1 MMFGPS
7 GSLSIYLCTRS
18 TDMRKSI
25 DGLCGEANNFIGKTP
40 TDGSLFVFLNARR
53 DKVKLLWWDKD
64 GYWLFYKRLEAG
76 TFQMPQF
83 CPGSTSVAMQR
94 DMLTC
99 LLSGIDLGSVKKRKR
114 FSLKSEQFT

>member
-1 MMFGPS
+1 MLGLSAP
-7 GSLSIYLCTRS
+7 LSIYLCTRS

-25 DGLCGEANNFIGKTP
+25 DGLCGEANNFIGKSP
-40 TDGSLFVFLNARR
+40 TDGSLFVFLNGRR

-64 GYWLFYKRLEAG
+64 GYWMFYKRLEVG

-83 CPGSTSVAMQR
+83 CVGSASVTMQR

-99 LLSGIDLGSVKKRKR
+99 LLSGIDLESVKRRKR
-114 FSLKSEQFT
+114 FSLKSKDNA

>member
-1 MMFGPS
+1 MFEIGVP
-7 GSLSIYLCTRS
+7 LSIYLCTRS

-25 DGLCGEANNFIGKTP
+25 DGLCGEANNYIGKSP
-40 TDGSLFVFLNARR
+40 TDGSLFVFLNGRR

-76 TFQMPQF
+76 TFQMPPF
-83 CPGSTSVAMQR
+83 CDGSVSITMQR
-94 DMLTC
+94 DMLAC

-114 FSLKSEQFT
+114 FSFTKKESS